1 MAVNTKI
8 ENNPDGG
15 FSIVIEED
23 GSGDL
28 NRIMGELCKKH
39 REAREHGKDDRQTE
53 AEICAEILQAISEDQ
68 KTSYEVNDLVSVVVD
83 GKKVNGRVISI
94 DRYSD
99 GRYYDVEIDGVLLK
113 GIAEKYIERYIEAQ
127 KKV

>member
-8 ENNPDGG
+8 ENNPEGG

-39 REAREHGKDDRQTE
+39 REARERGEDGRQAE
-53 AEICAEILQAISEDQ
+53 AEICAEILQAISEDDN
-68 KTSYEVNDLVSVVVD
+68 KS
-83 GKKVNGRVISI
+83 
-94 DRYSD
+94 
-99 GRYYDVEIDGVLLK
+99 
-113 GIAEKYIERYIEAQ
+113 
-127 KKV
+127 

>member
-23 GSGDL
+23 GSGNL

-39 REAREHGKDDRQTE
+39 REARERGEDDSQTG
-53 AEICAEILQAISEDQ
+53 AEICAEILQAISEDEE
-68 KTSYEVNDLVSVVVD
+68 TL
-83 GKKVNGRVISI
+83 
-94 DRYSD
+94 
-99 GRYYDVEIDGVLLK
+99 
-113 GIAEKYIERYIEAQ
+113 
-127 KKV
+127 

>member
-23 GSGDL
+23 GSGNL

-39 REAREHGKDDRQTE
+39 REARERGEDETQTA
-53 AEICAEILQAISEDQ
+53 AEICEEILQAISEDEE
-68 KTSYEVNDLVSVVVD
+68 TL
-83 GKKVNGRVISI
+83 
-94 DRYSD
+94 
-99 GRYYDVEIDGVLLK
+99 
-113 GIAEKYIERYIEAQ
+113 
-127 KKV
+127 